1 MTITQAMILGLV
13 QGITEFLPISSSGFL
28 ILIPEVFGWDVQS
41 LAFDAFLHIATLIAI
56 VAALWTEV
64 KAMSIA
70 LFVPA
75 TDKESRHGLVC
86 FDSLGRAQLD
96 ARFVSQSASWRRL
109 ALWIVLATIPV
120 LVIGFLMQEVFHK
133 EFRSAEVVAW
143 SFIVWGIVLYL
154 VDQRVSRRSI
164 MSDRTQLIAT
174 TSIGLK
180 RAILIGLAQII
191 ALIPGTSRSGITIT
205 AGLATG
211 LSRETAAKFSFLLA
225 IPTIAAAGF
234 LKLGQVASGEA
245 TIELLPLVVGFTVAL
260 VSAFLT
266 VRFLLK
272 FLQRHTFSEF
282 AIFRVLVGIAILLLL

>member
-1 MTITQAMILGLV
+1 
-13 QGITEFLPISSSGFL
+13 
-28 ILIPEVFGWDVQS
+28 
-41 LAFDAFLHIATLIAI
+41 
-56 VAALWTEV
+56 
-64 KAMSIA
+64 
-70 LFVPA
+70 
-75 TDKESRHGLVC
+75 
-86 FDSLGRAQLD
+86 
-96 ARFVSQSASWRRL
+96 
-109 ALWIVLATIPV
+109 
-120 LVIGFLMQEVFHK
+120 
-133 EFRSAEVVAW
+133 
-143 SFIVWGIVLYL
+143 VWGIVLYL